1 MNIDAASLVRLVPE
15 AVEPGDTTGQESL
28 KLHEERYRFAA
39 RCARPGRLLDIA
51 CGVGYGT
58 RLVVDESDVPFTA
71 LGVDLSEEAIAY
83 ASEHYAQP
91 GTSFLAAD
99 AMSFRDSDG
108 FDTIVSLET
117 IEHLPQ
123 PDRFVDG
130 IVTLLKPGGS
140 LVVSVPSAPTKDV
153 NPHHLHDFTE
163 SSFRRLFA
171 RYDLTEVGVLR
182 QMQPVALL
190 SVIRRNE
197 TRMGDMRPNLPLH
210 YLRHP
215 GALMTRIGATLRYGF
230 SNRYLTIA
238 WQRAA

>member
-1 MNIDAASLVRLVPE
+1 MNIDPASLVRLVPE

-39 RCARPGRLLDIA
+39 RHVRPGRMLDIA

-58 RLVVDESDVPFTA
+58 RLVVDESNVPLTA
-71 LGVDLSEEAIAY
+71 LGVDLSEEAITY
-83 ASEHYAQP
+83 ASEHYSQP

-99 AMSFRDSDG
+99 AMSYRDDDG

-123 PDRFVDG
+123 PGQFLDG
-130 IVTLLKPGGS
+130 ILTLLKPGGS
-140 LVVSVPSAPTKDV
+140 LVVSAPSAPTKDV

-163 SSFRRLFA
+163 SSFRRLFE
-171 RYDLTEVGVLR
+171 RYDLTEEGALR
-182 QMQPVALL
+182 QNQPVSLL
-190 SVIRRNE
+190 SVIRRDE
-197 TRMGDMRPNLPLH
+197 TRMRDRRPNLPLH

-215 GALMTRIGATLRYGF
+215 GALMTRIGATFRYGF

-238 WQRAA
+238 WQRTA